1 MSVRGIAVTLTA
13 ASVAAGVLL
22 SAAPAAHAADTITVW
37 ADAAHA
43 PVIEQLLPKGYAG
56 VPVTVVTKD
65 PGTVRAELAAA
76 TAGNAPDIVWGDLAW
91 TGELAAAQTI
101 VPVTLTK
108 KRAKKFGPNVLAGS
122 AVGADRFGLPVQIS
136 NLALITNT
144 KLVPQ
149 QPTTFAALS
158 DLALKLK
165 KDKTVRVPFALPQSE
180 GTSPWST

>member
-65 PGTVRAELAAA
+65 PGTVRAELAGRRAA
-76 TAGNAPDIVWGDLAW
+76 HAWREGCGRDRLGARGGGRRGDDGCEGLRHLRCGRSSEQVVRGAFPSF
-91 TGELAAAQTI
+91 AF
-101 VPVTLTK
+101 TLDSSH
-108 KRAKKFGPNVLAGS
+108 PHEGS
-122 AVGADRFGLPVQIS
+122 VARPA
-136 NLALITNT
+136 
-144 KLVPQ
+144 
-149 QPTTFAALS
+149 
-158 DLALKLK
+158 
-165 KDKTVRVPFALPQSE
+165 
-180 GTSPWST
+180 